1 VSPLTAIFAVEK
13 LLEKLDAEM
22 QEAKRAIKVVADRH
36 ESEMKK
42 AAAIQK
48 LKDEEN
54 DSLRKQLAIY
64 KQ

>member
-1 VSPLTAIFAVEK
+1 LTAIFAVEK

-36 ESEMKK
+36 ESEMKT